1 MDLPSLNMPLCLLG
15 VTGRGK
21 YRLAAVP
28 LHLRLRGR
36 SPESFLDL
44 ASSDY
49 LSELNIVRF
58 SNSYKWL
65 KMPEKLRTRVI
76 LLRRV
81 MMILGKGFEGKPT
94 HWAEKTKTSK
104 KPSCH
109 LKIIVISISIII
121 FFTIT
126 TITIS
131 ISVTTSC
138 DNTVQRRSP
147 SSMALSF
154 SSSSSSSSW
163 SSSSS
168 SSVRA
173 QCALWHLPV
182 VILEEECGNWRK
194 DKSSWWDL
202 MDWMLAGIGISWD
215 GWGWYWSG
223 W

>member
-49 LSELNIVRF
+49 LLELNIVRF

-65 KMPEKLRTRVI
+65 KMSKKLRTRVI

-126 TITIS
+126 TTITIS

-147 SSMALSF
+147 SSMA
-154 SSSSSSSSW
+154 SSL
-163 SSSSS
+163 SSSS

-202 MDWMLAGIGISWD
+202 MDWMLAGIGIS
-215 GWGWYWSG
+215 
-223 W
+223 